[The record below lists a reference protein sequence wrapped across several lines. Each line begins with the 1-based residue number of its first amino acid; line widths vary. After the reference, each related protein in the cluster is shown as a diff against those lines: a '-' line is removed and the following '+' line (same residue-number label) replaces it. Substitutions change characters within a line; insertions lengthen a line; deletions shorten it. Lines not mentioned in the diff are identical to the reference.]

1 MTISNAKYGINI
13 NCKHQ
18 DFIKQILEGKKTI
31 ETRNTPSL
39 RSYVGERIGLIK
51 TGCGKA
57 SLCGYATI
65 TKEIH
70 YKNEEEF
77 RHDENKHLVSK
88 GSVYDIVTEKYGY
101 VLSDVVPVKPSEV
114 KTKGIIA
121 RRLEGVVVK

>member
-1 MTISNAKYGINI
+1 MINSARYGINI

-39 RSYVGERIGLIK
+39 RTYVGERIGLIK

-57 SLCGYATI
+57 MLCGYATI
-65 TKEIH
+65 TREIH

-77 RHDENKHLVSK
+77 RHDEDKHLVSK

-101 VLSDVVPVKPSEV
+101 VLSDVVRIKTVEV
-114 KTKGIIA
+114 KSKGIVSRKI
-121 RRLEGVVVK
+121 